1 MLETVVGAIAP
12 IVITILLGFV
22 AGWRHDENAAT
33 AKPINMM
40 VLRYA
45 LPMALFAATV
55 ANPRDK
61 LLSQGPLAL
70 ILLVGILLPAIIAFT
85 VRYLISRDINAAV
98 LQGLGFGF
106 PAIPFVG
113 IPILTPLIGSAATI
127 VVAVGGCIINLLLV
141 PPAFALLSLGK
152 GKQKNSSASSGAQQ
166 NGKSKQASEVGDGK
180 DNPSPPPSVGGVIL
194 HSLEQPVVW
203 APVFGL
209 VLILFGV
216 PFPPVVQTGIKFL
229 GSTAGAV
236 SLFTSGIILQAQKPT
251 ISWPI
256 VISTLGRNLVVPGTA
271 FLVLKLFHVDHQL
284 LKTAVLALAMP
295 AAALQITLALA
306 YDTGQQ
312 ENASFLLF
320 SNLLSIVTVALVIAV
335 VK

>member
-22 AGWRHDENAAT
+22 AGWRHDENAVT

-45 LPMALFAATV
+45 LPIALFAATV

-113 IPILTPLIGSAATI
+113 IPILIPLIGSAATI

-152 GKQKNSSASSGAQQ
+152 GKQKNSFASSGAQQ
-166 NGKSKQASEVGDGK
+166 NGKTKQASEEGDGK

-209 VLILFGV
+209 VLILFRV

-271 FLVLKLFHVDHQL
+271 FLVLKLLHVDHQL

-312 ENASFLLF
+312 ENASFLLY